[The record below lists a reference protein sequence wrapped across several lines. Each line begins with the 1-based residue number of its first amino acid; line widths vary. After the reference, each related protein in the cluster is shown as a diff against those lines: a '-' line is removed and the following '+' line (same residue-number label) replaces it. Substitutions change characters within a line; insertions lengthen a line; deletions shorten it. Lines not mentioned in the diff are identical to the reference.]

1 MLNYEEESFAVLF
14 GSVARGDYNKNSD
27 IDILLCNYPEDKA
40 KKNIAS
46 INLPQL
52 PVNFISYDSDMLWKF
67 HEKGSLF
74 LYHIFKQGRLID
86 GDALKWS
93 EICQSFVV
101 KKSFQEEINKIQ
113 KEIASYKKLDFLNGY
128 YLSALVNIYP
138 LLKNYCIFNLANQG
152 IYEFNKKE
160 CIVLNAA
167 DDRKSEQLLILQEF
181 YDYSVRE
188 LDIALKVSPNSSK
201 ARELIKCS
209 YDFIRNFNDYQ

>member
-52 PVNFISYDSDMLWKF
+52 PVNFVLYDSNMLWKF
-67 HEKGSLF
+67 HEEGSLF
-74 LYHIFKQGRLID
+74 LYHIFKQGKLID

-101 KKSFQEEINKIQ
+101 KKS
-113 KEIASYKKLDFLNGY
+113 
-128 YLSALVNIYP
+128 
-138 LLKNYCIFNLANQG
+138 
-152 IYEFNKKE
+152 
-160 CIVLNAA
+160 
-167 DDRKSEQLLILQEF
+167 
-181 YDYSVRE
+181 
-188 LDIALKVSPNSSK
+188 
-201 ARELIKCS
+201 
-209 YDFIRNFNDYQ
+209 